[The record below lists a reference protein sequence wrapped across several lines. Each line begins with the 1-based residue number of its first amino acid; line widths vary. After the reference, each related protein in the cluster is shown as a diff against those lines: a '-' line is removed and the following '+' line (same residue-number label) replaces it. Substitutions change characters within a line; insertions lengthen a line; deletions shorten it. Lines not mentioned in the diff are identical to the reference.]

1 MKEIYYKSQRRI
13 FTLFKYSLLLVFF
26 TSLRAWFTWGFMPAI
41 ITSISLFIFIIFI
54 LENKEIDLNFKK
66 YIKPV
71 FALFCLE
78 IYCASDL
85 NNNAFIFAILTATLI
100 SVVLLLS
107 DDLKKE
113 IFSFLS
119 SIVALI
125 VFISLI
131 EWVVFLIGVNLP
143 HSTVDFN
150 DRQYVFNNYY
160 LFLKNLSQFEIIP
173 RFSCVFLEPNY
184 LGMIL
189 SFILFV
195 NKYDIKK
202 KSVIVMIIANLFTL
216 SLAAYILMI
225 TSLFLIFGAK
235 SKKAVTS
242 ILLLLISLYIIY
254 IFAMSYNSG
263 NNIINEFIFERLKFE
278 NGDIVGNDRFSE
290 SLDLYYS
297 KFITQNDLY
306 SGIGTINYMQENL
319 GANAGYKVFI
329 IQHGLIG
336 AILIFILYYSII
348 VKDLSKAT
356 ISFFVIYVISFLQG
370 AYALWEFELI
380 LFITAIPFLKST
392 E

>member
-1 MKEIYYKSQRRI
+1 MKEIYYKSRQRI

-54 LENKEIDLNFKK
+54 LENKEIDLHFKK
-66 YIKPV
+66 YIKSV
-71 FALFCLE
+71 FVLFCLE
-78 IYCASDL
+78 IYCAGDL
-85 NNNAFIFAILTATLI
+85 NINAFIFAILTATLI

-107 DDLKKE
+107 DELKKE

-119 SIVALI
+119 SIVAII

-131 EWVVFLIGVNLP
+131 EWLVFLIGIELP

-189 SFILFV
+189 SFILFI

-202 KSVIVMIIANLFTL
+202 KSVVVMIIANLFTL

-225 TSLFLIFGAK
+225 TSLLLIFGTK

-242 ILLLLISLYIIY
+242 ILLLIISLCIIY
-254 IFAMSYNSG
+254 LFALSYNDG
-263 NNIINEFIFERLKFE
+263 NNIINEYIFERLRFE
-278 NGDIVGNDRFSE
+278 NGDIIGNDRFSE

-356 ISFFVIYVISFLQG
+356 ISFFVIYALSFLQG

-380 LFITAIPFLKST
+380 LFITAIPCLNST